1 MHCIFQI
8 VRHNLGIMVPLD
20 ARLPAGSPYNLQ
32 ITTPKPQT
40 KPPNPAYRHYLTPFR
55 APFFLGRAAIVN
67 SFP

>member
-40 KPPNPAYRHYLTPFR
+40 KPPNPAGKATDVLSGGWVGKFET
-55 APFFLGRAAIVN
+55 N
-67 SFP
+67 